1 MDISDRHTYDA
12 ATLSTL
18 LRQFEEHYSMSSVD
32 FHRMHVADDKTLE
45 GMPGSVRQ
53 AWAGFYA
60 EWCRMA
66 PESSF
71 ASQAARELAT
81 A

>member
-1 MDISDRHTYDA
+1 MDITDRHSYDA
-12 ATLSTL
+12 ATLSSL
-18 LRQFEEHYSMSSVD
+18 LHKFEEHYSLSSAD
-32 FHRMHVADDKTLE
+32 FHRMHVADDPALAE
-45 GMPGSVRQ
+45 MPGSVRQ

-71 ASQAARELAT
+71 ADQAARELAT

>member
-1 MDISDRHTYDA
+1 MDTSDRHTYDA

-18 LRQFEEHYSMSSVD
+18 LHQFEERYSMSSAD
-32 FHRMHVADDKTLE
+32 FHRMHVADDDALQ

-60 EWCRMA
+60 EWQRMA

-71 ASQAARELAT
+71 ADQAARELAT

>member
-18 LRQFEEHYSMSSVD
+18 LHRFEEHYGMSSVD
-32 FHRMHVADDKTLE
+32 FHRMQVADDEALA
-45 GMPGSVRQ
+45 GMPGSVRH

-66 PESSF
+66 PEGSF
-71 ASQAARELAT
+71 ADQAARELAT